1 MKKIILSMILLVV
14 LACGK
19 SDKDEIKLNL
29 KGELPK
35 AGEVHVDVYGYDKLL
50 ADHKAT
56 LILIHR
62 EKMGNEITIELPEDA
77 ESYIDPEV
85 KNPEGASYYMNI
97 EIVDGENTYTQ
108 DYDKNPFLEIE
119 KTGIIDVYMKKK

>member
-1 MKKIILSMILLVV
+1 MKKIILSMILLLV
-14 LACGK
+14 LACGR
-19 SDKDEIKLNL
+19 SDKDGIKLNL

-35 AGEVHVDVYGYDKLL
+35 AGEVHIDVYGYDKLL

-62 EKMGNEITIELPEDA
+62 EKMGDEIRIELPEDA
-77 ESYIDPEV
+77 KSYIEPEV
-85 KNPEGASYYMNI
+85 KDPEGASYYINV
-97 EIVDGENTYTQ
+97 EIIDGDTTYTQ

-119 KTGIIDVYMKKK
+119 KTGSIDIYMKKK